1 MPGRPDVICEQLLL
15 LLYCIKLERL
25 LCDDEHDLLAI
36 AKFSIVLRRN
46 IDCSSVCQSKY
57 TYIAQYFA
65 SESEV
70 RDGNTLNRLP
80 VFWHTCGKIIC
91 IKVLKYI
98 WQIAVNL
105 QLHNNEFQTEGR
117 ERILALKAFADNVS
131 GIRDKE
137 SNQLSAIAMCAPV
150 CSPGDR

>member
-46 IDCSSVCQSKY
+46 VDCSSVCQSKY

-70 RDGNTLNRLP
+70 HDGNTLNRLP
-80 VFWHTCGKIIC
+80 VFLTY
-91 IKVLKYI
+91 V
-98 WQIAVNL
+98 
-105 QLHNNEFQTEGR
+105 R
-117 ERILALKAFADNVS
+117 
-131 GIRDKE
+131 
-137 SNQLSAIAMCAPV
+137 
-150 CSPGDR
+150 